1 MNQPDLDR
9 IRGAALD
16 QVDSAQRAFYSFLAL
31 TCVVEVVLLFTVY
44 LLTDWGDPL
53 HKLLIAI
60 AGLIYLTLGAAL
72 LALGAYMNW
81 GMQRLLSGVGKDQAG

>member
-16 QVDSAQRAFYSFLAL
+16 QVDHARRGFYGFIAL
-31 TCVVEVVLLFTVY
+31 TSGVEVVLLFTVY
-44 LLTDWGDPL
+44 LLTDWSDPL
-53 HKLLIAI
+53 HKLLIAV

-81 GMQRLLSGVGKDQAG
+81 GLQRLLIATGKGQAN

>member
-16 QVDSAQRAFYSFLAL
+16 QVDRARRGFYWFFAL
-31 TCVVEVVLLFTVY
+31 TCGVEFVLLFTVY
-44 LLTDWGDPL
+44 MLTDWGDPL
-53 HKLLIAI
+53 HKLLIAV

-81 GMQRLLSGVGKDQAG
+81 GMQRLLIAAGKDEAN